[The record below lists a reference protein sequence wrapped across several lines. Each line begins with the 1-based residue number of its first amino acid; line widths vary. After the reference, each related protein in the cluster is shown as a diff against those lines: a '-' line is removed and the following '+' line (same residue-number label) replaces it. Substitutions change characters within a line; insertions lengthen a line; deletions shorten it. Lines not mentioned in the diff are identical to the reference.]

1 MMYFIDHFFFLII
14 DININ
19 PNIFEI
25 GTFALS
31 WHGLFTSLA
40 ILAGVAL
47 GVALLSRDGVPT
59 EIGQEIALVAVV
71 CALIGARLFFVFEHW
86 SFFSSD
92 PASIITGVTEGG
104 ITLYGGLIGGVL
116 GGFLYALIRK
126 WPIGIGLD
134 AAAPGM
140 ILGQAIGRIGDLIN
154 GEHLATE
161 STLPWAFRYIHP
173 ETLGEF
179 GLAVHPTAGGY
190 EMLGDFLILGV
201 LLFIARPRI
210 RIPGWT
216 FCLYVILYAAMR
228 LGLSEMRF
236 DEQTISGLPVPQLVS
251 IVMRGIAF
259 IAGGVLIKH
268 HGPITHEWERRV
280 FGRRRS

>member
-251 IVMRGIAF
+251 IVMLGIAF

>member
-1 MMYFIDHFFFLII
+1 MYFIDHFFFLII